1 MNKNAHAFEAS
12 VPKAADLVVVNVVHV
27 QSEGDGQKIP
37 DELLSTV
44 LKSKGGPKP
53 FSYGVDLNEL
63 KK

>member
-1 MNKNAHAFEAS
+1 MFVCFAPALQAVDES
-12 VPKAADLVVVNVVHV
+12 G
-27 QSEGDGQKIP
+27 ERIP

-44 LKSKGGPKP
+44 LQSKKGGGPKP

>member
-1 MNKNAHAFEAS
+1 ML
-12 VPKAADLVVVNVVHV
+12 KAADLFVVNVVHV
-27 QSEGDGQKIP
+27 QDNGNGQRIP

>member
-1 MNKNAHAFEAS
+1 MILKR
-12 VPKAADLVVVNVVHV
+12 VCKVADLFIVNV
-27 QSEGDGQKIP
+27 QSEGNGQKPP